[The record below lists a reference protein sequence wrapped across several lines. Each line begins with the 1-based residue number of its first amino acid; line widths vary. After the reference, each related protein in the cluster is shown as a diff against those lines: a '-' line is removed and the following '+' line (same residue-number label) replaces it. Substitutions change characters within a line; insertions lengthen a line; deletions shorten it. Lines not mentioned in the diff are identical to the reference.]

1 MGIIWGSKDPNW
13 CPQIK
18 IPSPIIDCKSLET
31 EVKSTIELRATASAI
46 AVSKPDLDA
55 KAEENVCE
63 AFFKRNFERKIT
75 SAKVEKICWQI
86 NLAAWMQPFQY
97 DLRCSTAKDYSI
109 THAAAAPRNL
119 AAATTMRS
127 AETELQ
133 KHNRTT
139 CNGCRKLQLQNR
151 ISTPKQK
158 KKDFD
163 AFFKR
168 ILKGK
173 WLAPKLRKSAAKSLS
188 QPGCSHSNTI
198 YAVQLQKTI
207 VLRRQPR
214 HRATLMQP
222 LQCDLHAETELQNT
236 IELCATVSEIAASK
250 PDLDA
255 KAEKRRFWSIC

>member
-55 KAEENVCE
+55 KAEQNVCE

-139 CNGCRKLQLQNR
+139 CNGVANCSSKTGSRRQSR
-151 ISTPKQK
+151 K
-158 KKDFD
+158 KKILMHF
-163 AFFKR
+163 
-168 ILKGK
+168 LKG
-173 WLAPKLRKSAAKSLS
+173 
-188 QPGCSHSNTI
+188 
-198 YAVQLQKTI
+198 
-207 VLRRQPR
+207 
-214 HRATLMQP
+214 
-222 LQCDLHAETELQNT
+222 
-236 IELCATVSEIAASK
+236 
-250 PDLDA
+250 
-255 KAEKRRFWSIC
+255 F